1 MVSALYEE
9 ITSLIERD
17 SLIGIGN
24 TFFIYFFGKQVHNT
38 DMRIRMTNWRS
49 TELEFSSALLR
60 GYLEVTSDENELV

>member
-1 MVSALYEE
+1 MVSALYGE

-24 TFFIYFFGKQVHNT
+24 TFFIYIFFGKQVHNT

-49 TELEFSSALLR
+49 TELAFSSALLR
-60 GYLEVTSDENELV
+60 AYLEVT